1 MATRKAPAA
10 RAAVPSVVQKAE
22 ADEAARAL
30 RPPVGHDAVLTSLF
44 ASARAGRVPHALLF
58 AGPEGVG
65 KFLAA
70 RWFGAGLLCEHGPG
84 APCPQDHRDSVEPRQ
99 ACGACKRV
107 RAGTHPDLFVV
118 DAFAEGFDRLSI
130 QFVARRELRS
140 AEVYQGP
147 PIEEFLNLRAAEGRG
162 KVVLVREA
170 ERMTEEAQNAFLK
183 TLEEPRPGVILVLEC
198 SAPASLLATV
208 RSRLVRVD
216 FGALEPAEL
225 TTLLAGE
232 PSVADLDD
240 AAYTRLVRLAAGSP
254 GRALRLARRRVP
266 AMRALLDEALAGRI
280 DPNAAARALWELDGD
295 FSARTEAAERR
306 LCAETFLDLGLEVMR
321 DLERR
326 RAGLPPGELV
336 HGDAPEPAR
345 NGEATRRARMDAWI
359 AARQDVQRNLG
370 PEALVDRALH
380 VLCR

>member
-1 MATRKAPAA
+1 LATRKAPAA
-10 RAAVPSVVQKAE
+10 RAAVPRGRE
-22 ADEAARAL
+22 NGDADEAARAL
-30 RPPVGHDAVLTSLF
+30 RPPVGHDAALESLF
-44 ASARAGRVPHALLF
+44 ANARAGRLAHALLF

-70 RWFGAGLLCEHGPG
+70 RWFGAGLLCEHGPD
-84 APCPQDHRDSVEPRQ
+84 APCLV
-99 ACGACKRV
+99 CGPCKRV

-118 DAFAEGFDRLSI
+118 DAFAEGFDRLTI
-130 QFVARRELRS
+130 HFVARRELRS

-170 ERMTEEAQNAFLK
+170 ERLTEEA
-183 TLEEPRPGVILVLEC
+183 LEC

-208 RSRLVRVD
+208 RSRLMRVD
-216 FGALEPAEL
+216 FGALEPAAL
-225 TTLLAGE
+225 ATLLAEE

-240 AAYTRLVRLAAGSP
+240 TAYTRLVRLAAGSP

-266 AMRALLDEALAGRI
+266 AMRALFDEALAGRI
-280 DPNAAARALWELDGD
+280 GPSAAARALWELDGD

-306 LCAETFLDLGLEVMR
+306 LCAETFLDLGLEVLR

-326 RAGLPPGELV
+326 RAGLAADELV

-345 NGEATRRARMDAWI
+345 NGEATRRGRMDAWI

-370 PEALVDRALH
+370 PEALVDRALNS
-380 VLCR
+380 LSSP